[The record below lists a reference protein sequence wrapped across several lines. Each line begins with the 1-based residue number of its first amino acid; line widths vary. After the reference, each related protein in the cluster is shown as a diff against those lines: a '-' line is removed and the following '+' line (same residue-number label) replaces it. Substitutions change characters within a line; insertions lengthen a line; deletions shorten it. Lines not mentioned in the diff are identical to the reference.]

1 MIGTGMNIV
10 RKGKF
15 VCTIVIMKATYLNN
29 VVYGYI
35 KVESHFS
42 LYEIFWIERKW
53 GSAEGV
59 NFSLHENNLD

>member
-1 MIGTGMNIV
+1 MNIV
-10 RKGKF
+10 TKGII

-42 LYEIFWIERKW
+42 FYEIFWIERKR

-59 NFSLHENNLD
+59 HFSLHENNLD